1 MSTAIIMAVSRATG
15 IVMGAG
21 ITTETMAADEKGG
34 LVPPFLFGRSA
45 QPGLQSGITFE
56 TDCSAYVQLTGLN
69 WY

>member
-34 LVPPFLFGRSA
+34 LVPPFFALWEAAMRPTLPPSCARDMTLRGA
-45 QPGLQSGITFE
+45 PP
-56 TDCSAYVQLTGLN
+56 
-69 WY
+69 